1 MPVTLVSTV
10 GLSPI
15 SFSVVNRAKDGMLN
29 CYAFDIYAT
38 DAKILLVTLLQTI
51 VELPEFI
58 RRAKAIMGDAERIAP
73 VD

>member
-1 MPVTLVSTV
+1 
-10 GLSPI
+10 
-15 SFSVVNRAKDGMLN
+15 MLN